1 MIPSPG
7 TEHQEVAGRLA
18 FALESSLRKVR
29 KLWTYEAAGVPEYLI
44 VDPDEQ
50 VGLLLR
56 LENHRY
62 EMDRESKGPI
72 LTRAECRWP
81 AERKELAPSFLIS
94 RTPGAN

>member
-1 MIPSPG
+1 VAYDMIPSPG

-50 VGLLLR
+50 VGILLR

-62 EMDRESKGPI
+62 EEAQRVTWGTLVRLLGGRLEIIVD
-72 LTRAECRWP
+72 
-81 AERKELAPSFLIS
+81 
-94 RTPGAN
+94 